1 MISSRSSNRGHVW
14 TLLLFAVVMLL
25 MLVAIVFGVRVY
37 DAATRANAAT
47 TQLRAVEGYLSSAL
61 KAADENN
68 AVSVAAGPQGDVLRI
83 ATGDGNATSI
93 YLSDGNL
100 VEEYGA
106 ASNALDP
113 QSAVPI
119 AKLESFSA
127 DISESRVI
135 VTTDVGTVVASL
147 RSAGDAQ

>member
-1 MISSRSSNRGHVW
+1 MISSRRSNRGHVW

-61 KAADENN
+61 KATDKNN
-68 AVSVAAGPQGDVLRI
+68 AVSVAAGPQGDTLRI

-93 YLSDGNL
+93 YLSDGSL

-106 ASNALDP
+106 AGNALDP

-119 AKLESFSA
+119 ARLESFSA

-147 RSAGDAQ
+147 RSAGDTQ

>member
-1 MISSRSSNRGHVW
+1 MISSRRSSRGHVW

-61 KAADENN
+61 KATDENN
-68 AVSVAAGPQGDVLRI
+68 AVSVAAGPQGDVLHI
-83 ATGDGNATSI
+83 ATGDGNVTSI
-93 YLSDGNL
+93 YLSDGSL

-106 ASNALDP
+106 ADNALDP

-127 DISESRVI
+127 DISESRVV